1 MLNVARP
8 ETRIRERADQPRLSW
23 GIVDFILGAVMLPF
37 GIWMFVID
45 RMVAAVAWLLSLGS
59 PRPPLGNR

>member
-8 ETRIRERADQPRLSW
+8 ETRVRPRVDQPRLNW

-37 GIWMFVID
+37 GIWMFVIEGL
-45 RMVAAVAWLLSLGS
+45 VNGATWLFNQAS
-59 PRPPLGNR
+59 PQARKL